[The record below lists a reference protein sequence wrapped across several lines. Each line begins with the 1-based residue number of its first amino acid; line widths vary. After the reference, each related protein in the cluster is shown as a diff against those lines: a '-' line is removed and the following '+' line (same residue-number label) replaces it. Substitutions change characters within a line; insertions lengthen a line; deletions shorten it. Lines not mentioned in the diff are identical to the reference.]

1 MCSNM
6 PNVYKGSGMILS
18 IKYGFQ
24 TKEPDP
30 NVVTFH
36 FWPCDQLWVDQYAKY
51 IRDGIQFLWNHTAS
65 CYDTPRSA
73 INAGSFAV
81 WYLDERWQRYHMKQ
95 YGFQCHF
102 YCIEYSNMVVRSDK
116 IKNNPLEWVAFY
128 AKLYSIGCKINRF
141 SNVRAWKHACQGDWL
156 YCQSKIHLYRNWYCF
171 SCLSLHCI
179 QYDAIC
185 EEVCCLRASCHRFRQ
200 HHIIPFW
207 LAISVA
213 GNTETNF
220 NRRWL
225 HVNYA
230 DIIQSVA
237 NIEIIFSLHFIV
249 FVPDKLICQVFLPC
263 HKIQVY
269 VPLQIFFVKSA
280 CVNKK

>member
-6 PNVYKGSGMILS
+6 PNVYKGSGVILS

-36 FWPCDQLWVDQYAKY
+36 FWPCDRLWVDQYAKY
-51 IRDGIQFLWNHTAS
+51 IRDGIQVLWNHTAS

-81 WYLDERWQRYHMKQ
+81 WHLDERWRRYHMKQ

-128 AKLYSIGCKINRF
+128 AKLYSIGCKN
-141 SNVRAWKHACQGDWL
+141 
-156 YCQSKIHLYRNWYCF
+156 QSVFECASLKARLPGRLALLPLIEVHFLCTF
-171 SCLSLHCI
+171 TLPICAQKCIEDSSLPQLILFQLFITSLHTIRCDMRRTLLLTCI
-179 QYDAIC
+179 M
-185 EEVCCLRASCHRFRQ
+185 SSF
-200 HHIIPFW
+200 
-207 LAISVA
+207 
-213 GNTETNF
+213 
-220 NRRWL
+220 
-225 HVNYA
+225 
-230 DIIQSVA
+230 
-237 NIEIIFSLHFIV
+237 
-249 FVPDKLICQVFLPC
+249 
-263 HKIQVY
+263 
-269 VPLQIFFVKSA
+269 
-280 CVNKK
+280 